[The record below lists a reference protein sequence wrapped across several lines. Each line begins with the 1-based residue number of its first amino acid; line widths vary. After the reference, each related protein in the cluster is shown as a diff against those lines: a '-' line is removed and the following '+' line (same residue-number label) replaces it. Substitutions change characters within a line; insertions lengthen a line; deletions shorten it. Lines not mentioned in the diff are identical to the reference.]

1 MTQGV
6 APFSTIVVVGA
17 GLAGLKAVEGL
28 RNKGFD
34 GSLTLVGSESRLPY
48 DRPPLS
54 KGFLAGKDE
63 MARLALTSEDKLASL
78 GVEFANGETAVSL
91 DLVARIVR
99 LGSGRSLPF
108 DGLVIATG
116 ATPRRLLSLGD
127 LEGVMTLRRLEDS
140 VSLRHRLSASGV
152 RLVVVGGGFLG
163 MEVAATARGL
173 GADVMVVEPLA
184 TPLARVL
191 GPVIGR
197 TIEALHRDN
206 GVELRM
212 GLGVDSVEGSDRVER
227 VRLSDGT
234 TVEAEVVLVAIG
246 VTPET
251 TWLERSGLAL
261 DDGVICSSSLTAAP
275 GVVAAGDLA
284 RFPHPLASSAVR
296 LEHRTNAAEQGAHAA
311 ASLLAGD
318 QAEPFTLVP
327 YFWSDQYDVK
337 IQSIGIPS
345 PTDEVEVVA
354 GSLDERRFVA
364 CCGRNGQLS
373 AVVGFGMPR
382 EVMRFHPLLTSGAAF
397 SSAVRFLDA

>member
-1 MTQGV
+1 
-6 APFSTIVVVGA
+6 
-17 GLAGLKAVEGL
+17 
-28 RNKGFD
+28 
-34 GSLTLVGSESRLPY
+34 
-48 DRPPLS
+48 
-54 KGFLAGKDE
+54 
-63 MARLALTSEDKLASL
+63 
-78 GVEFANGETAVSL
+78 
-91 DLVARIVR
+91 
-99 LGSGRSLPF
+99 
-108 DGLVIATG
+108 
-116 ATPRRLLSLGD
+116 
-127 LEGVMTLRRLEDS
+127 
-140 VSLRHRLSASGV
+140 
-152 RLVVVGGGFLG
+152 
-163 MEVAATARGL
+163 
-173 GADVMVVEPLA
+173 
-184 TPLARVL
+184 
-191 GPVIGR
+191 
-197 TIEALHRDN
+197 
-206 GVELRM
+206 M

-234 TVEAEVVLVAIG
+234 IVEADVVLVAIG

-261 DDGVICSSSLTAAP
+261 
-275 GVVAAGDLA
+275 VAAGDLA

-318 QAEPFTLVP
+318 QAEPFTLIP

-382 EVMRFHPLLTSGAAF
+382 EVMRFHPLLASGTAF
-397 SSAVRFLDA
+397 SSAVRFLDT